1 MLIRYMA
8 PNIRAIHKKYC
19 TGHSSLAARVT
30 WHRKYY
36 IPKIYHR
43 NATRR
48 VESMCEEAKIQLGA
62 IKTSMNLAAWS

>member
-19 TGHSSLAARVT
+19 TGHSLLAARVT
-30 WHRKYY
+30 WHREYY
-36 IPKIYHR
+36 IPKIYHT

-48 VESMCEEAKIQLGA
+48 VESMREAAEIRLGE
-62 IKTSMNLAAWS
+62 I